1 MKHIGFG
8 LTCCLMLLV
17 YTGCVGVL
25 TIGPGDVAKLAARAA
40 AGAQAK
46 DSDAKSDSSSADS
59 ASAASNSSAARKDAS
74 PVNAGASAV
83 DFDSVVS
90 DALNRMDTAL
100 KASEEITPAEEYYIG
115 RAVAA
120 NILSKYK
127 IYASNTDLIIYIN
140 KILMVLA
147 INSPRPDIYN
157 GYHAVALDSQEINA
171 FSTPGGHIFI
181 TRGLLAC
188 ANSEDAL
195 AAVLAHELAH
205 IQLHHGIDSV
215 KDQRFTG
222 ALHDAAAY
230 AAGVAMEAAG
240 VPELTRIF
248 DSSIREMVT
257 TMITNGYS
265 QDQEFQADTV
275 ALSLLADAG
284 YSPSAI
290 LDMFNVLKQNVQ
302 GQVGL
307 GKTHPSVDSRINN
320 VNKSI
325 SKYQTPNVAQFRKA
339 RFDAL
344 KK

>member
-1 MKHIGFG
+1 MVRINPTRVAADATQGE
-8 LTCCLMLLV
+8 
-17 YTGCVGVL
+17 
-25 TIGPGDVAKLAARAA
+25 ISGDK
-40 AGAQAK
+40 
-46 DSDAKSDSSSADS
+46 SDASVSRSSTGKN
-59 ASAASNSSAARKDAS
+59 ASSTSTGGTS
-74 PVNAGASAV
+74 SAV
-83 DFDSVVS
+83 DFDTVVS
-90 DALNRMDTAL
+90 DALNRMDNAF

-120 NILSKYK
+120 NIFSKYR
-127 IYASNTDLIIYIN
+127 IYADNPALIAYIN
-140 KILMVLA
+140 EILMVLA

-157 GYHAVALDSQEINA
+157 GYHAVVLDSQEINA

-215 KDQRFTG
+215 EDHRFTG

-230 AAGVAMEAAG
+230 AAGIAMEAAG

-257 TMITNGYS
+257 TMITNGYT
-265 QDQEFQADTV
+265 QDQEFQADT
-275 ALSLLADAG
+275 ATLSLLSDAG
-284 YSPSAI
+284 YRPSAI
-290 LDMFNVLKQNVQ
+290 VDMLNALKQNAQ
-302 GQVGL
+302 GQSGGF
-307 GKTHPSVDSRINN
+307 GKTHPSADSRINN

-325 SKYQTPNVAQFRKA
+325 STYQSSDTVQFRKT

-344 KK
+344 KKQL

>member
-1 MKHIGFG
+1 MKHIAFG
-8 LTCCLMLLV
+8 LVGCLMLLA
-17 YTGCVGVL
+17 YGGCVGIAVQSRNSD
-25 TIGPGDVAKLAARAA
+25 GKSDVSNVGRNASP
-40 AGAQAK
+40 AGARGI
-46 DSDAKSDSSSADS
+46 SLSE
-59 ASAASNSSAARKDAS
+59 
-74 PVNAGASAV
+74 

-90 DALNRMDTAL
+90 GALDRMDSAF

-120 NILSKYK
+120 NILSKYR
-127 IYASNTDLIIYIN
+127 IDSSNTDLIIYIN

-157 GYHAVALDSQEINA
+157 GYHAVVLDSQEINA

-181 TRGLLAC
+181 THRLLAC

-205 IQLHHGIDSV
+205 IQLYHGIDSV

-230 AAGVAMEAAG
+230 AADVAMEAAG
-240 VPELTRIF
+240 VSELTRIF

-257 TMITNGYS
+257 TLITNGYT
-265 QDQEFQADTV
+265 QEQEFQADIV

-284 YSPSAI
+284 YRPSA
-290 LDMFNVLKQNVQ
+290 LLNMLNVLKQQNDQ
-302 GQVGL
+302 RQSNGF
-307 GKTHPSVDSRINN
+307 GKTHPTVDSRINN
-320 VNKSI
+320 INKFDS
-325 SKYQTPNVAQFRKA
+325 YQIPDTAQFRKA
-339 RFDAL
+339 RFDTL